1 MFLNCHWQLLESR
14 TWLWQTGLFQSRKSA
29 LPKPL
34 LLSSICQHPGSKIT
48 SEDLRAQKLKDN
60 KPGTKI
66 PVFSTEKKW
75 KLRLWNYYAIKQLGM
90 PFSPFPRIFQIWLK
104 SQTSS
109 RKSNEW
115 YVKEGN
121 TDSNRATNSPA
132 GHEKGHVFPLKQILT
147 ALCYSLCGSFLRPIP
162 VGPAESREYMSHFSC
177 IDFKVRQKLG
187 ALKKPSENKAM

>member
-1 MFLNCHWQLLESR
+1 MHSCRCFLNCHRQLLESR
-14 TWLWQTGLFQSRKSA
+14 TWLWQTGLSQSRKSA

-34 LLSSICQHPGSKIT
+34 PLSSICQHLGSKIT
-48 SEDLRAQKLKDN
+48 SEDSRAQKLKDD
-60 KPGTKI
+60 KPNTKI
-66 PVFSTEKKW
+66 PVFSAQKKKIW

-109 RKSNEW
+109 IKSNKW

-121 TDSNRATNSPA
+121 TESNRATNSPA

-162 VGPAESREYMSHFSC
+162 VGPAESREYIHVPF
-177 IDFKVRQKLG
+177 L
-187 ALKKPSENKAM
+187 LY